1 MSFTVQDF
9 GDLTRLIED
18 HPEWRSELRRLLLS
32 DELLTLPQAVR
43 ELIAAQRRTEERL
56 QRLEAAVEGLAE
68 AQRRTEERV
77 AGLAE
82 VQQRGEDRLS
92 RLEEAIQDL
101 VREVRALVVSLS
113 RTQDTVG
120 DMKGRLLELTYK
132 EKVGGYF
139 GHLLRRVR
147 VVELTT
153 LEDALESNLSPGE
166 FREVFRLDLLASGRP
181 RIRPEEPE
189 VFLAVEVSSVVDQ
202 NDVDRAER
210 RAKLLQQA
218 GYRVLPVAAGEQITR
233 GAEESARVQK
243 VVLLRDGQALFWEEA
258 LEFWAA

>member
-1 MSFTVQDF
+1 MPWPSPQDF
-9 GDLTRLIED
+9 SDLTRLIEE

-32 DELLTLPQAVR
+32 DELLTLPQAVG
-43 ELIAAQRRTEERL
+43 ELIAAQRRTEECV
-56 QRLEAAVEGLAE
+56 AALAE
-68 AQRRTEERV
+68 A
-77 AGLAE
+77 
-82 VQQRGEDRLS
+82 QQRGEDRLS
-92 RLEEAIQDL
+92 KLEAAIQNL
-101 VREVRALVVSLS
+101 VNEVRALVVSLS

-132 EKVGGYF
+132 EKAGGYF

-153 LEDALESNLSPGE
+153 LEDTLESSLSPGE
-166 FREVFRLDLLASGRP
+166 IREILRLDLLASGRL

-189 VFLAVEVSSVVDQ
+189 VLLAVEISSVVDQ

-258 LEFWAA
+258 LDAWAA